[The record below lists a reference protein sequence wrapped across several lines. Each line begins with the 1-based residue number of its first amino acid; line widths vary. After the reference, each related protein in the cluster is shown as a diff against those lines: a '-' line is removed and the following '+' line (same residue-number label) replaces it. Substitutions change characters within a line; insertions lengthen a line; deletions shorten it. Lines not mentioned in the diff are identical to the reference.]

1 MTEKYTAMDLE
12 TALAKIEEGVK
23 AIRIMP
29 GYEADAY
36 DIQLIVDSIRED
48 AADENKDAAA

>member
-1 MTEKYTAMDLE
+1 MTDLE

-23 AIRIMP
+23 AIRTMP

-48 AADENKDAAA
+48 STDDELDNAKASTA